1 MMDTQEP
8 TPAPP
13 FGTTPYGSPRVSA
26 YYAILGPSPDCEPD
40 DRDTARAYWM
50 KIEAA
55 LAQGG
60 WTENEVI
67 RLRKLR
73 KRWARRAMGRD
84 PRFKLVGTRNG
95 RLHSDLEYQI
105 GHPTG
110 RSRRDSPHPFFVD
123 KEERKQG
130 KYQKRTT
137 EEQEKALRLID
148 ADLPHR
154 KARGANVEGE
164 QEYIDPESGPVD
176 LPTIS
181 AARQYLI
188 PGQDTKGH
196 AHRVYCRIMPAHYR
210 AMCAVERER
219 AFGFR
224 TVGDVMRWCIDFGV
238 RELAAR
244 AKSPQTRSALAQ
256 VDVMRQILLDEQY
269 YMDYE
274 QVFELMTTTVNRHLS
289 AGAEQEAVRLI
300 TTVRHEIEAMTETY
314 WREKYMKE
322 LMSRYG
328 SYIDGSRIKAMDF
341 GGDE

>member
-1 MMDTQEP
+1 
-8 TPAPP
+8 
-13 FGTTPYGSPRVSA
+13 V
-26 YYAILGPSPDCEPD
+26 
-40 DRDTARAYWM
+40 
-50 KIEAA
+50 
-55 LAQGG
+55 
-60 WTENEVI
+60 N
-67 RLRKLR
+67 
-73 KRWARRAMGRD
+73 
-84 PRFKLVGTRNG
+84 
-95 RLHSDLEYQI
+95 
-105 GHPTG
+105 
-110 RSRRDSPHPFFVD
+110 RSIS
-123 KEERKQG
+123 
-130 KYQKRTT
+130 
-137 EEQEKALRLID
+137 I
-148 ADLPHR
+148 
-154 KARGANVEGE
+154 
-164 QEYIDPESGPVD
+164 PESGPVE

-341 GGDE
+341 GGDEVTCRSTVTRRGKPAPRKKGSTVTRRGKPVAKRASGKSRANSCVSGGAKVGKRTSDGGSASEQRVLGLLDRIDASLIRLGLDPL